1 MEKQKT
7 LTGLAGVGARN
18 NVYYP
23 PLALV
28 LWPSASWFRDIILV
42 ILGSLCVALAAQVAI
57 PLPFTPVP
65 ITGQTFAI
73 ALIGAFLGSKRGAL
87 ALLTYLAEGAVGL
100 PVLAGGA
107 SGLAKIIG
115 PTGGYLVGFVAS
127 AFVIGWLCERG
138 WSRRLETTALA
149 ILVGDS
155 LVFLF
160 GLIWLSRFPVGD
172 VFAQGLIPFLP
183 GELIKVCL
191 GTLVINGLWGRI
203 QKRKQP

>member
-1 MEKQKT
+1 MQKQKT
-7 LTGLAGVGARN
+7 LTGVAGVGTRDD
-18 NVYYP
+18 VYDP

-28 LWPSASWFRDIILV
+28 LWPKASWVRDVSLV
-42 ILGSLCVALAAQVAI
+42 ILGSLFVALAAQVAI

-65 ITGQTFAI
+65 ITGQTFAV
-73 ALIGAFLGSKRGAL
+73 ALIGASLGSKRAAL
-87 ALLTYLAEGAVGL
+87 ALLTYLAEGALGL
-100 PVLAGGA
+100 PVLAGGT
-107 SGLAKIIG
+107 SGLVKIIG

-138 WSRRLETTALA
+138 WARRLETTALA
-149 ILVGDS
+149 ILLGDS

-191 GTLVINGLWGRI
+191 GALVISGLWRRI